1 MNTDP
6 IFSDQ
11 EFDEE
16 LRELLKTQNQE
27 KVSARFTANVMDQIK
42 DEELIIKYTPVISAR
57 TMLVIVFFIGI
68 LAVWAILQP
77 GSSSDGVWSLPAF
90 SASHYYDLLINWQQ
104 IFFTF
109 SFKWLSRLF
118 FYPLAGF
125 CWLWVFTTFFLQCSK
140 TGQLKKLNTCI
151 VFEDEYLAF

>member
-42 DEELIIKYTPVISAR
+42 DEELSIKYTPVISAR

-90 SASHYYDLLINWQQ
+90 PASHYYDLLINWQQ

-109 SFKWLSRLF
+109 SFKWLSSSAVFL
-118 FYPLAGF
+118 PLGGLLLALG
-125 CWLWVFTTFFLQCSK
+125 VHYIFLAM
-140 TGQLKKLNTCI
+140 LKNRTIKKVEHLYC
-151 VFEDEYLAF
+151 F

>member
-109 SFKWLSRLF
+109 SFKWLSSSAVFL
-118 FYPLAGF
+118 PLGGLLLALG
-125 CWLWVFTTFFLQCSK
+125 VHYIFLAM
-140 TGQLKKLNTCI
+140 LKNRTIKKVEHLYC
-151 VFEDEYLAF
+151 F

>member
-42 DEELIIKYTPVISAR
+42 DEELSIKYTPVISAR

-109 SFKWLSRLF
+109 SFKWLSSSAVFL
-118 FYPLAGF
+118 PLGGLLLALG
-125 CWLWVFTTFFLQCSK
+125 VHYIFLAM
-140 TGQLKKLNTCI
+140 LKNRTIKKVEHLYC
-151 VFEDEYLAF
+151 F